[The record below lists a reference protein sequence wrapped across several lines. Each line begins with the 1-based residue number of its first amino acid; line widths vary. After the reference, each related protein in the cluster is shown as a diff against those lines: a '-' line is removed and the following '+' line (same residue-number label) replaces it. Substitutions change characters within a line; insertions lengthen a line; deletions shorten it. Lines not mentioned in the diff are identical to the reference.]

1 VRAWVEREGR
11 RAAASAGGQRGA
23 LSLPNILVAQL
34 WHCAKISVKINRMSL
49 WKKLLWIGV
58 TILGLGAIGV
68 LALSRGEQ
76 ISALWIIVAGLCAT
90 AVSYR
95 FYSKWLAT
103 KVLVLND
110 ERATP
115 AVVRN
120 DGKDFVPTN
129 RWMVFG
135 HHFAAIA
142 GPGPLV
148 GPVLA
153 AQFGFLPGTLWILIG
168 ATLGG
173 AVHDMIILFASVRRG
188 GKTLGQMVKE
198 EIGPG
203 VGALALISVL
213 AIMTILLAVLA
224 LVVVQALAKS
234 PWGVFTIAMTIP
246 IALIM
251 GAGLRSGRVSV
262 TAVTIFGVI
271 GLGFAVWGGQ
281 FLAHFPA
288 LEIWFRHDEKW
299 IAWAI
304 MIYGLAASILP
315 VWMLLTPRDYLS
327 TFLKLGTVAALAIA
341 VVLIHPALQ
350 MPAITKF
357 IDGSGLVFAGPV
369 FPFVCITI
377 ACGAVSGF
385 HSLIASGTT
394 PKMLGRESRIR
405 DIGYGAM
412 VTEMM
417 VALMA
422 MIAACV
428 LQPGEYF
435 AINSKGAP
443 TEVVAKVSGAGFPV
457 TEQGMNTL
465 AHNLGEST
473 MFNRAGGAPTF
484 AVGMAH
490 MFAGISSSP
499 TALALWYHFAIMF
512 EALFILTTIDAGT
525 RVGRFLLQDL
535 LGNLWRPLGNTRS
548 WSANFFSSFLLV
560 AAWGWFLYQG
570 IIDPLGG
577 INTLWPLFG
586 LANQL
591 LSVIALCLATTIL
604 IKMQK
609 TKYLF
614 ITLVPLV
621 FMCIVTFS
629 AGYLK
634 IFSANPNLGLLSGA
648 QSFIEKAGSLET
660 GKAAELVRQA
670 AVWRFDA
677 VVAASFLVL
686 VLLIVL
692 GSANQ
697 WWQLIRGTKPVV
709 LRESEF
715 VSIDAATSGVG
726 SEAVA

>member
-1 VRAWVEREGR
+1 MT
-11 RAAASAGGQRGA
+11 
-23 LSLPNILVAQL
+23 L
-34 WHCAKISVKINRMSL
+34 
-49 WKKLLWIGV
+49 
-58 TILGLGAIGV
+58 LGLGSIAI
-68 LALSRGEQ
+68 LAMSRGEQ
-76 ISALWIIVAGLCAT
+76 INALWIVVAGLCAF
-90 AVSYR
+90 AISYR
-95 FYSKWLAT
+95 FYSKWLAS
-103 KVLVLND
+103 KVLLLND
-110 ERATP
+110 QRATP
-115 AVVRN
+115 ALVQN

-173 AVHDMIILFASVRRG
+173 GVHDMIVLFASVRRR

-213 AIMTILLAVLA
+213 AIMIILLAVLA

-246 IALIM
+246 VALLM
-251 GAGLRSGRVSV
+251 GAGLRSGLFNVSWI
-262 TAVTIFGVI
+262 TAFGIV
-271 GLGFAVWGGQ
+271 GLFFAVWGGQ
-281 FLAHFPA
+281 FLGNFPA
-288 LEIWFRHDEKW
+288 LEAWFRHGDRW
-299 IAWAI
+299 LAWAI
-304 MIYGLAASILP
+304 MAYGLAASILP

-327 TFLKLGTVAALAIA
+327 TFLKIGTVAALAVA
-341 VVLIHPALQ
+341 VLLIHPVLQ
-350 MPAITKF
+350 MPALTKF

-369 FPFVCITI
+369 FPFVFITI

-394 PKMLGRESRIR
+394 PKMLERESRIR

-412 VTEMM
+412 ITEMM

-428 LQPGEYF
+428 IQPGEYF
-435 AINSKGAP
+435 AINTKGTP
-443 TEVVAKVSGAGFPV
+443 TEVVAKVSAAGFPV
-457 TEQGMNTL
+457 TEPQMADL
-465 AHNLGEST
+465 ARNLGEQT

-490 MFAGISSSP
+490 MFARVSAGP

-548 WSANFFSSFLLV
+548 WVANSFASMLLV

-570 IIDPLGG
+570 VIDPLGG

-591 LSVIALCLATTIL
+591 LSVIALCLGTTLL
-604 IKMQK
+604 IKMGK
-609 TKYLF
+609 ARYLF
-614 ITLVPLV
+614 ITIVPLL
-621 FMCIVTFS
+621 FMAVVTFS
-629 AGYLK
+629 AGYMK
-634 IFSANPNLGLLSGA
+634 IFSPDPNLGLLASARLAIQKSAEAADAGA
-648 QSFIEKAGSLET
+648 
-660 GKAAELVRQA
+660 AAVLIRQA
-670 AVWRFDA
+670 TMYRIDVF
-677 VVAASFLVL
+677 VAASFLVL
-686 VLLIVL
+686 VLLIVI
-692 GSANQ
+692 GSAVE
-697 WWQLIRGTKPVV
+697 WYRLLVGHKRVQLH
-709 LRESEF
+709 ESEF
-715 VSIDAATSGVG
+715 VPLAEVATS
-726 SEAVA
+726 

>member
-1 VRAWVEREGR
+1 
-11 RAAASAGGQRGA
+11 
-23 LSLPNILVAQL
+23 
-34 WHCAKISVKINRMSL
+34 MSL
-49 WKKLLWIGV
+49 WKKLLWLAV
-58 TILGLGAIGV
+58 AALGTWAV
-68 LALSRGEQ
+68 AMLALSRGEH
-76 ISALWIIVAGLCAT
+76 ISALWIVAAGFCALSI
-90 AVSYR
+90 SYR

-103 KVLVLND
+103 KVLVLNE

-115 AVVRN
+115 AVLQN
-120 DGKDFVPTN
+120 DNKDYVPTN

-173 AVHDMIILFASVRRG
+173 GVHDMIVLFASIRRG
-188 GKTLGQMVKE
+188 GKTLGQMVRE
-198 EIGPG
+198 EIGRG
-203 VGALALISVL
+203 VGLLASVSVL
-213 AIMTILLAVLA
+213 AIMIILLAVLA
-224 LVVVQALAKS
+224 LVVVQALAES
-234 PWGVFTIAMTIP
+234 PWGVFTIAVTIP

-251 GAGLRSGRVSV
+251 GIGLRTGKVNV
-262 TAVTIFGVI
+262 TAITIFGLL
-271 GLGFAVWGGQ
+271 GLAFGVWGGQ

-288 LEIWFRHDEKW
+288 IESWFRHDQKW
-299 IAWAI
+299 LAWAI

-327 TFLKLGTVAALAIA
+327 TFLKLGTVAMLAAA
-341 VVLIHPALQ
+341 VVLINPTLQ

-394 PKMLGRESRIR
+394 PKMIRRESRIR
-405 DIGYGAM
+405 SIGYGAM

-435 AINSKGAP
+435 AINTKGAP
-443 TEVVAKVSGAGFPV
+443 TEVVAKVSAAGFPV
-457 TEQGMNTL
+457 TEAEMQKL
-465 AHNLGEST
+465 ATNLGEST

-490 MFAGISSSP
+490 MFARVSTKP

-525 RVGRFLLQDL
+525 RVGRFLLQDF

-548 WSANFFSSFLLV
+548 WSANFFSSVLLV
-560 AAWGWFLYQG
+560 AAWGWFLYEG
-570 IIDPLGG
+570 VIDPLGG
-577 INTLWPLFG
+577 INSLWPLFG

-591 LSVIALCLATTIL
+591 LSVVALCLGTTLL

-609 TKYLF
+609 SKYLF
-614 ITLVPLV
+614 VTLVPLC
-621 FMCIVTFS
+621 FMCAVTFS

-634 IFSANPNLGLLSGA
+634 VFSSDPRLGFLSGA
-648 QSFIEKAGSLET
+648 ESLLSQ
-660 GKAAELVRQA
+660 AATITDPLQAANLARQA
-670 AVWRFDA
+670 TIWRFDA
-677 VVAASFLVL
+677 FVAVFFLVL

-692 GSANQ
+692 GSAKQ
-697 WWQLIRGTKPVV
+697 WWQLLRGTKRVV
-709 LRESEF
+709 LHESEF
-715 VSIDAATSGVG
+715 VPLS
-726 SEAVA
+726 AVS

>member
-1 VRAWVEREGR
+1 
-11 RAAASAGGQRGA
+11 
-23 LSLPNILVAQL
+23 
-34 WHCAKISVKINRMSL
+34 MSW
-49 WKKLLWIGV
+49 WKKLLWVGISALGV
-58 TILGLGAIGV
+58 WAMAV

-76 ISALWIIVAGLCAT
+76 ISAFWIVLAGFCALSI
-90 AVSYR
+90 SYR
-95 FYSKWLAT
+95 FYSKWLAA
-103 KVLVLND
+103 KVLVLNE

-115 AVVRN
+115 AVLQN
-120 DGKDFVPTN
+120 DNKDYVPTN

-173 AVHDMIILFASVRRG
+173 GVHDMIVLFASIRRG

-198 EIGPG
+198 EIGRG
-203 VGALALISVL
+203 VGLLALISVL
-213 AIMTILLAVLA
+213 AIMIILLAVLA
-224 LVVVQALAKS
+224 LVVVQALAQS
-234 PWGVFTIAMTIP
+234 PWGVFTIAVTIP
-246 IALIM
+246 LALIM
-251 GAGLRSGRVSV
+251 GIALRTGKVSV
-262 TAVTIFGVI
+262 VAVTIFGLL
-271 GLGFAVWGGQ
+271 GLAFGVWGGQ

-288 LEIWFRHDEKW
+288 IEAWFRHDQKW
-299 IAWAI
+299 LAWAI
-304 MIYGLAASILP
+304 MLYGLAASVLP

-327 TFLKLGTVAALAIA
+327 TFLKLGTVAMLAAA
-341 VVLIHPALQ
+341 VVLINPTLQ

-357 IDGSGLVFAGPV
+357 IDGTGLVFAGPV

-394 PKMLGRESRIR
+394 PKMIRRESRIR
-405 DIGYGAM
+405 SIGYGAM
-412 VTEMM
+412 VTEML

-435 AINSKGAP
+435 AINTKGAP
-443 TEVVAKVSGAGFPV
+443 MEVVAKVSAAGFPV
-457 TEQGMNTL
+457 TEKEMQTL
-465 AHNLGEST
+465 ATNLGEST

-490 MFAGISSSP
+490 MFARVSAKP

-525 RVGRFLLQDL
+525 RVGRFLLQDF
-535 LGNLWRPLGNTRS
+535 LGNVWRPLGNTRS
-548 WSANFFSSFLLV
+548 WTANFFSSVLLV
-560 AAWGWFLYQG
+560 GAWGWFLYEG
-570 IIDPLGG
+570 VIDPLGG
-577 INTLWPLFG
+577 INSLWPLFG

-591 LSVIALCLATTIL
+591 LSVVALCLGTTLL
-604 IKMQK
+604 IKMHRS
-609 TKYLF
+609 KYLF
-614 ITLVPLV
+614 VTLVPLC
-621 FMCIVTFS
+621 FMCAVTFS

-634 IFSANPNLGLLSGA
+634 VFSPDPRLGFLSGA
-648 QSFIEKAGSLET
+648 RSLLGEAGGLADPT
-660 GKAAELVRQA
+660 KAAEFARQA
-670 AVWRFDA
+670 NVWRFYALVA
-677 VVAASFLVL
+677 VFFLVL

-692 GSANQ
+692 SSARR
-697 WWQLIRGTKPVV
+697 WWQMLRGSKRVV
-709 LRESEF
+709 LHESEF
-715 VSIDAATSGVG
+715 VPITAAQLA
-726 SEAVA
+726 EF

>member
-1 VRAWVEREGR
+1 
-11 RAAASAGGQRGA
+11 
-23 LSLPNILVAQL
+23 
-34 WHCAKISVKINRMSL
+34 MSL
-49 WKKLLWIGV
+49 WKKLMWV
-58 TILGLGAIGV
+58 AVAALGTWAIAM

-76 ISALWIIVAGLCAT
+76 ISALWIVVAGFCALSI
-90 AVSYR
+90 SYR

-103 KVLVLND
+103 KVLVLN
-110 ERATP
+110 EQRATP
-115 AVVRN
+115 AILQN
-120 DGKDFVPTN
+120 DNKDYVPTN

-173 AVHDMIILFASVRRG
+173 GVHDMIVLFASVRRG
-188 GKTLGQMVKE
+188 GKTLGQMVRE
-198 EIGPG
+198 EIGHG
-203 VGALALISVL
+203 VGLVASVSVL
-213 AIMTILLAVLA
+213 AIMIILLAVLA
-224 LVVVQALAKS
+224 LVVVQALAES
-234 PWGVFTIAMTIP
+234 PWGVFTIATTIP

-251 GAGLRSGRVSV
+251 GIGLRTGKISV
-262 TAVTIFGVI
+262 AAGTIFGLL
-271 GLGFAVWGGQ
+271 GLAFGVWGGQ
-281 FLAHFPA
+281 FLVHFPCI
-288 LEIWFRHDEKW
+288 ESCFRHDQKW
-299 IAWAI
+299 LAWAI

-327 TFLKLGTVAALAIA
+327 TFLKLGTVAMLAAA
-341 VVLIHPALQ
+341 VVLINPRLQ

-357 IDGSGLVFAGPV
+357 VDGSGLVFAGPV
-369 FPFVCITI
+369 FPFVFITI

-394 PKMLGRESRIR
+394 PKMITRESRIR
-405 DIGYGAM
+405 SVGYGAM

-435 AINSKGAP
+435 AINTKGAP
-443 TEVVAKVSGAGFPV
+443 AEVVAKVSAAGFPV
-457 TEQGMNTL
+457 TETQMQKL
-465 AHNLGEST
+465 AANLGEST

-490 MFAGISSSP
+490 MFAQVSTRP

-512 EALFILTTIDAGT
+512 EALFIISTIDAGT
-525 RVGRFLLQDL
+525 RVGRFLLQDF

-548 WSANFFSSFLLV
+548 WSANFLSSVLLV

-570 IIDPLGG
+570 VIDPLGG
-577 INTLWPLFG
+577 INSLWPLFG

-591 LSVIALCLATTIL
+591 LSVVALCLGATLL
-604 IKMQK
+604 IKMHK
-609 TKYLF
+609 SRYLF
-614 ITLVPLV
+614 VTLVPRC
-621 FMCIVTFS
+621 FMCAVTFS

-634 IFSANPNLGLLSGA
+634 VFSPDPRLGFLSGA
-648 QSFIEKAGSLET
+648 QSLLSQAATIT
-660 GKAAELVRQA
+660 DPVKAANLARQA
-670 AVWRFDA
+670 AIWRFDA
-677 VVAASFLVL
+677 FVAVFFLVL
-686 VLLIVL
+686 VFLILL
-692 GSANQ
+692 GSARQ
-697 WWQLIRGTKPVV
+697 WWELFRGTRRVV
-709 LRESEF
+709 LHESEF
-715 VSIDAATSGVG
+715 VPLS
-726 SEAVA
+726 AVSWGMTKT

>member
-1 VRAWVEREGR
+1 
-11 RAAASAGGQRGA
+11 
-23 LSLPNILVAQL
+23 
-34 WHCAKISVKINRMSL
+34 MSL
-49 WKKLLWIGV
+49 WKKLLWIAV
-58 TILGLGAIGV
+58 TLLGFTSVAILAM
-68 LALSRGEQ
+68 SRGEQ
-76 ISALWIIVAGLCAT
+76 INALWIIIAGLCAF
-90 AVSYR
+90 AISYR

-115 AVVRN
+115 ALVQN
-120 DGKDFVPTN
+120 DGKDFVPTS

-173 AVHDMIILFASVRRG
+173 GVHDMIVLFASIRRG

-203 VGALALISVL
+203 VGLLALVSVL
-213 AIMTILLAVLA
+213 AIMIILLAVLA
-224 LVVVQALAKS
+224 LVVVQALAQS
-234 PWGVFTIAMTIP
+234 PWGIFTIAVTIP
-246 IALIM
+246 LALIM
-251 GAGLRSGRVSV
+251 GIALRTGKVSV
-262 TAVTIFGVI
+262 VAVTIFGLL
-271 GLGFAVWGGQ
+271 GLAFAVWGGQ

-288 LEIWFRHDEKW
+288 IEGWFRHDQKW
-299 IAWAI
+299 LAWAI
-304 MIYGLAASILP
+304 MLYGLAASILP

-327 TFLKLGTVAALAIA
+327 TFLKLGTVALLAAA
-341 VVLIHPALQ
+341 VVLINPTLQ
-350 MPAITKF
+350 MPAITNF
-357 IDGSGLVFAGPV
+357 IDGTGLVFAVPV

-394 PKMLGRESRIR
+394 PKMIRRESRIR
-405 DIGYGAM
+405 SIGYGAM

-435 AINSKGAP
+435 AINTKGAP
-443 TEVVAKVSGAGFPV
+443 TEVVAKVSSAGFPV
-457 TEQGMNTL
+457 TESEMQKL
-465 AHNLGEST
+465 ATNLGEST

-490 MFAGISSSP
+490 MFARISAKP

-525 RVGRFLLQDL
+525 RVGRFLLQDF
-535 LGNLWRPLGNTRS
+535 LGNVWRPLGNTRS
-548 WSANFFSSFLLV
+548 WVANSFASMLLV

-570 IIDPLGG
+570 VIDPLGG

-591 LSVIALCLATTIL
+591 LSVVALCLGTTLL
-604 IKMQK
+604 IKMRK
-609 TKYLF
+609 SKYLF
-614 ITLVPLV
+614 ITLVPLC
-621 FMCIVTFS
+621 FMCAVTFS

-634 IFSANPNLGLLSGA
+634 VFSPDPRLGFLSGA
-648 QSFIEKAGSLET
+648 RSLLSQAT
-660 GKAAELVRQA
+660 ALTDATKAADLTRQA
-670 AVWRFDA
+670 GIWRFDA
-677 VVAASFLVL
+677 FVAVFFLVL
-686 VLLIVL
+686 VFFIVL
-692 GSANQ
+692 GSAKQ
-697 WWQLIRGTKPVV
+697 WWQLLRGTKRVV
-709 LRESEF
+709 LHESEF
-715 VSIDAATSGVG
+715 VPLS
-726 SEAVA
+726 AV

>member
-1 VRAWVEREGR
+1 
-11 RAAASAGGQRGA
+11 
-23 LSLPNILVAQL
+23 
-34 WHCAKISVKINRMSL
+34 MSW
-49 WKKLLWIGV
+49 WKKLLWIAV
-58 TILGLGAIGV
+58 TLIGLGAVAV
-68 LALSRGEQ
+68 LALSQGEQ
-76 ISALWIIVAGLCAT
+76 INALWIIVAGLCAF
-90 AVSYR
+90 AISYR

-103 KVLVLND
+103 RVLLLND

-115 AVVRN
+115 ALVQN
-120 DGKDFVPTN
+120 DGKDFVPTS

-173 AVHDMIILFASVRRG
+173 GVHDMIVLFASVRRR

-213 AIMTILLAVLA
+213 AIMIILLAVLA

-251 GAGLRSGRVSV
+251 GAGLRTGRFSV
-262 TAVTIFGVI
+262 TWITAFGIV
-271 GLGFAVWGGQ
+271 GLFFAVWGGQ
-281 FLAHFPA
+281 FLGNYPE
-288 LEIWFRHDEKW
+288 LEAWFRHSDRW
-299 IAWAI
+299 LAWAI

-327 TFLKLGTVAALAIA
+327 TFMKIGTVAALAVA
-341 VVLIHPALQ
+341 VVLIHPVLQ
-350 MPAITKF
+350 MPALTKF
-357 IDGSGLVFAGPV
+357 IDGTGLVFAGPV

-394 PKMLGRESRIR
+394 PKMLERESRIR

-412 VTEMM
+412 ITEMM

-428 LQPGEYF
+428 IQPGEYF
-435 AINSKGAP
+435 AINTKGTP
-443 TEVVAKVSGAGFPV
+443 TEVVTKVSAAGFSV
-457 TEQGMNTL
+457 TEAEMAEL
-465 AHNLGEST
+465 AHNLGEQT

-490 MFAGISSSP
+490 MFARVSANP

-535 LGNLWRPLGNTRS
+535 LGNLWRPLANTRS
-548 WSANFFSSFLLV
+548 WIANAFASLLLV

-570 IIDPLGG
+570 VIDPLGG

-591 LSVIALCLATTIL
+591 LSVIALCLGTTLL
-604 IKMQK
+604 IKMGK
-609 TKYLF
+609 ARYIF
-614 ITLVPLV
+614 VTLVPLL
-621 FMCIVTFS
+621 FMCVVTFS
-629 AGYLK
+629 AGYMK
-634 IFSANPNLGLLSGA
+634 IFSPDPNLGLLAGA
-648 QSFIEKAGSLET
+648 RVAIEKGAHT
-660 GKAAELVRQA
+660 ADAAAAAVLSRQA
-670 AVWRFDA
+670 TAYRIDNIIA
-677 VVAASFLVL
+677 GTFLLL
-686 VLLIVL
+686 VFLIVI
-692 GSANQ
+692 GSAIE
-697 WWQLIRGTKPVV
+697 WYRLLAGRKRVE
-709 LRESEF
+709 LHEAEF
-715 VSIDAATSGVG
+715 VPLAEV
-726 SEAVA
+726 AVS

>member
-1 VRAWVEREGR
+1 M
-11 RAAASAGGQRGA
+11 SACGGENEAPRY
-23 LSLPNILVAQL
+23 
-34 WHCAKISVKINRMSL
+34 INRTMSL
-49 WKKLLWIGV
+49 WKKLLWIAV
-58 TILGLGAIGV
+58 TLLGLGSIAI
-68 LALSRGEQ
+68 LAMSRGEQ
-76 ISALWIIVAGLCAT
+76 INALWIIVAGLCAF

-95 FYSKWLAT
+95 FYSKWLAS
-103 KVLVLND
+103 KVLLLND

-115 AVVRN
+115 ALVQN
-120 DGKDFVPTN
+120 DGKDFVPTS

-173 AVHDMIILFASVRRG
+173 GVHDMIVLFASVRRR

-198 EIGPG
+198 EIGRG

-213 AIMTILLAVLA
+213 AIMIILLAVLA

-246 IALIM
+246 IALLM
-251 GAGLRSGRVSV
+251 GAGLRSGLFNVGWI
-262 TAVTIFGVI
+262 TAFGIV
-271 GLGFAVWGGQ
+271 GLFFAVWGGQ
-281 FLAHFPA
+281 FLGNFPA
-288 LEIWFRHDEKW
+288 LEAWFRHSDRW
-299 IAWAI
+299 LAWAI
-304 MIYGLAASILP
+304 MGYGLAASILP

-327 TFLKLGTVAALAIA
+327 TFMKIGTVAALAVA

-350 MPAITKF
+350 MPALTKF
-357 IDGSGLVFAGPV
+357 IDGTGLVFAGPV

-394 PKMLGRESRIR
+394 PKMLERESRIR

-412 VTEMM
+412 ITEMM

-428 LQPGEYF
+428 IQPGEYF
-435 AINSKGAP
+435 AINTKGTP
-443 TEVVAKVSGAGFPV
+443 VEVVAKVSAAGFPV
-457 TEQGMNTL
+457 SESQMADL
-465 AHNLGEST
+465 AHNLGEQT

-490 MFAGISSSP
+490 MFARVSASP

-548 WSANFFSSFLLV
+548 WVANSFASMLLV

-570 IIDPLGG
+570 VIDPLGG

-591 LSVIALCLATTIL
+591 LSVIALCLGTTLL
-604 IKMQK
+604 IKMGK
-609 TKYLF
+609 ARYLF
-614 ITLVPLV
+614 VTIVPLL
-621 FMCIVTFS
+621 FMCVVTFS
-629 AGYLK
+629 AGYMK
-634 IFSANPNLGLLSGA
+634 IFSPDPNLGLLASA
-648 QSFIEKAGSLET
+648 RSAIAKSVQVADAN
-660 GKAAELVRQA
+660 AAAVLVRQA
-670 AVWRFDA
+670 TMYRVDVF
-677 VVAASFLVL
+677 VAATFLVL
-686 VLLIVL
+686 VLLIVI
-692 GSANQ
+692 GSALE
-697 WWQLIRGTKPVV
+697 WYRLLVGHKRVE
-709 LRESEF
+709 LHESEF
-715 VSIDAATSGVG
+715 IPLAEVAAS
-726 SEAVA
+726 

>member
-1 VRAWVEREGR
+1 
-11 RAAASAGGQRGA
+11 
-23 LSLPNILVAQL
+23 
-34 WHCAKISVKINRMSL
+34 MSL
-49 WKKLLWIGV
+49 WKKLLWLVVSALGV
-58 TILGLGAIGV
+58 VAIAI

-76 ISALWIIVAGLCAT
+76 ISALWIIVAGLCALSI
-90 AVSYR
+90 SYR
-95 FYSKWLAT
+95 FYSKWLAAR
-103 KVLVLND
+103 VLVLNE

-115 AVVRN
+115 AVLQN
-120 DGKDFVPTN
+120 DGKDYVPTN

-173 AVHDMIILFASVRRG
+173 GVHDMIMLFASIRRG

-198 EIGPG
+198 EIGRG

-213 AIMTILLAVLA
+213 AIMIILLAVLA
-224 LVVVQALAKS
+224 LVVVQALAES

-246 IALIM
+246 VALIM
-251 GAGLRSGRVSV
+251 GIGLRTGKVNV
-262 TAVTIFGVI
+262 LAVTIFGLI
-271 GLGFAVWGGQ
+271 GLAFGVWGGQ
-281 FLAHFPA
+281 FLADFPA
-288 LEIWFRHDEKW
+288 IEAWFRHDQKW
-299 IAWAI
+299 LAWAI

-327 TFLKLGTVAALAIA
+327 TFLKLGTVVMLAAA
-341 VVLIHPALQ
+341 VVLINPTLQ
-350 MPAITKF
+350 MSAITKF
-357 IDGSGLVFAGPV
+357 IDGTGLVFAGPV

-394 PKMLGRESRIR
+394 PKMVRRESRIR
-405 DIGYGAM
+405 TIGYGAM

-435 AINSKGAP
+435 AINTKGAP
-443 TEVVAKVSGAGFPV
+443 AEVVAKVSAAGFPV
-457 TEQGMNTL
+457 TETEMHTL
-465 AHNLGEST
+465 ATNLGEST

-490 MFAGISSSP
+490 MFARVSASP
-499 TALALWYHFAIMF
+499 TALGLWYHFAIMF

-525 RVGRFLLQDL
+525 RVGRFLLQDF

-548 WSANFFSSFLLV
+548 WSANVFASVLLV
-560 AAWGWFLYQG
+560 AAWGWFLYEG
-570 IIDPLGG
+570 VVDPLGG
-577 INTLWPLFG
+577 INSLWPLFG

-591 LSVIALCLATTIL
+591 LSVVALCLATTIL
-604 IKMQK
+604 IKMHK
-609 TKYLF
+609 AKYLF
-614 ITLVPLV
+614 VTVLPLV
-621 FMCIVTFS
+621 FMCVVTFS

-634 IFSANPNLGLLSGA
+634 VFSSDPRLGFLSGA
-648 QSFIEKAGSLET
+648 RSLLHEAT
-660 GKAAELVRQA
+660 GITDPARAADLVRQA
-670 AVWRFDA
+670 GVWRFDA
-677 VVAASFLVL
+677 LVAIFFLAL
-686 VLLIVL
+686 VLLIVI
-692 GSANQ
+692 GSAKQ
-697 WWQLIRGTKPVV
+697 WWQLLRGTKRVV
-709 LRESEF
+709 LHESEF
-715 VSIDAATSGVG
+715 VPISAAQLA
-726 SEAVA
+726 EF

>member
-1 VRAWVEREGR
+1 
-11 RAAASAGGQRGA
+11 
-23 LSLPNILVAQL
+23 
-34 WHCAKISVKINRMSL
+34 MSI
-49 WKKLLWIGV
+49 WKKLLWFAV
-58 TILGLGAIGV
+58 AALGTWAVAV

-76 ISALWIIVAGLCAT
+76 ISALWIVIAGFCALSI
-90 AVSYR
+90 SYR

-103 KVLVLND
+103 KVLVLNE

-115 AVVRN
+115 AVLKN
-120 DGKDFVPTN
+120 DNKDYVPTN

-173 AVHDMIILFASVRRG
+173 GVHDMIVLFASIRRG

-198 EIGPG
+198 EIGSG
-203 VGALALISVL
+203 VGLLALVSVL
-213 AIMTILLAVLA
+213 AIMIILLAVLA
-224 LVVVQALAKS
+224 LVVVQALAQS
-234 PWGVFTIAMTIP
+234 PWGVFTIAVTIP
-246 IALIM
+246 LALIM
-251 GAGLRSGRVSV
+251 GIALRTGKVSV
-262 TAVTIFGVI
+262 IAVTVFGLI
-271 GLGFAVWGGQ
+271 GLAFGVWGGQ
-281 FLAHFPA
+281 FLGHFPGIEA
-288 LEIWFRHDEKW
+288 WFRHDQKW
-299 IAWAI
+299 LAWAI
-304 MIYGLAASILP
+304 MIYGLAASVLP

-327 TFLKLGTVAALAIA
+327 TFLKLGTVGMLAAA
-341 VVLIHPALQ
+341 VVLIIPTLQ

-394 PKMLGRESRIR
+394 PKMIRRESRIR
-405 DIGYGAM
+405 SIGYGAM

-435 AINSKGAP
+435 AINMKGAP
-443 TEVVAKVSGAGFPV
+443 AEVVAKVAAVGFPV
-457 TEQGMNTL
+457 TEPEMQKL
-465 AHNLGEST
+465 ATNLGEST

-490 MFAGISSSP
+490 MFARVSAKP

-525 RVGRFLLQDL
+525 RVGRFLLQDF
-535 LGNLWRPLGNTRS
+535 LGNVWRPLGNTRS
-548 WSANFFSSFLLV
+548 WSANFFSSVLLV
-560 AAWGWFLYQG
+560 AAWGWFLYAG
-570 IIDPLGG
+570 VIDPLGG
-577 INTLWPLFG
+577 INSLWPLFG

-591 LSVIALCLATTIL
+591 LSVIALCLGTTLL
-604 IKMQK
+604 IKMHK
-609 TKYLF
+609 AKYLF
-614 ITLVPLV
+614 VTLVPLC
-621 FMCIVTFS
+621 FMCAVTFS

-634 IFSANPNLGLLSGA
+634 VFSADPRLGFLSGA
-648 QSFIEKAGSLET
+648 RSLLQQAST
-660 GKAAELVRQA
+660 TVDSTKAAELIRQA
-670 AVWRFDA
+670 GLWRFDA
-677 VVAASFLVL
+677 FVAIFFLLLVL
-686 VLLIVL
+686 GIVL
-692 GSANQ
+692 GSARQ
-697 WWQLIRGTKPVV
+697 WWQLIRGTKRVV
-709 LRESEF
+709 LHENKF
-715 VSIDAATSGVG
+715 VPITATQL
-726 SEAVA
+726 AQF

>member
-1 VRAWVEREGR
+1 MR
-11 RAAASAGGQRGA
+11 RRGYI
-23 LSLPNILVAQL
+23 P
-34 WHCAKISVKINRMSL
+34 KTMSL
-49 WKKLLWIGV
+49 WKKLLWIAV
-58 TILGLGAIGV
+58 TLLGLGSIAI
-68 LALSRGEQ
+68 LAMSRGEQ
-76 ISALWIIVAGLCAT
+76 INALWIIVAGLCAF

-95 FYSKWLAT
+95 FYSKWLAS
-103 KVLVLND
+103 KVLLLND
-110 ERATP
+110 QRATP
-115 AVVRN
+115 ALVQN
-120 DGKDFVPTN
+120 DGRDFVPTN

-173 AVHDMIILFASVRRG
+173 GVHDMIVLFASVRRR

-198 EIGPG
+198 EIGRG

-213 AIMTILLAVLA
+213 AIMILLLAVLA

-246 IALIM
+246 IALLM
-251 GAGLRSGRVSV
+251 GAGLRSGLFNVSWI
-262 TAVTIFGVI
+262 TAFGIV
-271 GLGFAVWGGQ
+271 GLFFAVWGGQ
-281 FLAHFPA
+281 FLGNFPA
-288 LEIWFRHDEKW
+288 LEAWFRHSDRW
-299 IAWAI
+299 LAWAI
-304 MIYGLAASILP
+304 MAYGLAASILP

-327 TFLKLGTVAALAIA
+327 TFLKIGTVAALAVA
-341 VVLIHPALQ
+341 VLLIHPVLQ
-350 MPAITKF
+350 MPALTKF

-394 PKMLGRESRIR
+394 PKMLERESRIR

-412 VTEMM
+412 ITEMM

-428 LQPGEYF
+428 IQPGEYF
-435 AINSKGAP
+435 AINTKGTP
-443 TEVVAKVSGAGFPV
+443 TEVVARVSAAGFPV
-457 TEQGMNTL
+457 TETQMADL
-465 AHNLGEST
+465 ARNLGEQT

-490 MFAGISSSP
+490 MFARVSAGP

-548 WSANFFSSFLLV
+548 WMANSFASMLLV

-570 IIDPLGG
+570 VIDPLGG

-591 LSVIALCLATTIL
+591 LSVIALCLGTTLL
-604 IKMQK
+604 IKMGK
-609 TKYLF
+609 ASYLF
-614 ITLVPLV
+614 ITIVPLL
-621 FMCIVTFS
+621 FMAVVTFS
-629 AGYLK
+629 AGYMK
-634 IFSANPNLGLLSGA
+634 IFSPDPNLGLLAGA
-648 QSFIEKAGSLET
+648 RLAIQKSAQ
-660 GKAAELVRQA
+660 AADVSAAAVLIRQA
-670 AVWRFDA
+670 TMYRIDVF
-677 VVAASFLVL
+677 VAASFLVL
-686 VLLIVL
+686 VLLIL
-692 GSANQ
+692 IGSAVE
-697 WWQLIRGTKPVV
+697 WYRLLVGHKRVE
-709 LRESEF
+709 LHESEF
-715 VSIDAATSGVG
+715 VPLAEVATS
-726 SEAVA
+726 

>member
-1 VRAWVEREGR
+1 
-11 RAAASAGGQRGA
+11 
-23 LSLPNILVAQL
+23 
-34 WHCAKISVKINRMSL
+34 M
-49 WKKLLWIGV
+49 
-58 TILGLGAIGV
+58 
-68 LALSRGEQ
+68 SRGEQ
-76 ISALWIIVAGLCAT
+76 INALWIIVAGVCAF
-90 AVSYR
+90 AISYR
-95 FYSKWLAT
+95 FYSKWLAS
-103 KVLVLND
+103 KVLLLND
-110 ERATP
+110 QRATP
-115 AVVRN
+115 ALVQN

-173 AVHDMIILFASVRRG
+173 GVHDMIVLFASVRRR

-198 EIGPG
+198 EIGRG

-213 AIMTILLAVLA
+213 AIMIILLAVLA

-246 IALIM
+246 IALLM
-251 GAGLRSGRVSV
+251 GAGLRSGLFNVSWI
-262 TAVTIFGVI
+262 TAFGIV
-271 GLGFAVWGGQ
+271 GLFFAVWGGQ
-281 FLAHFPA
+281 FLGNFPA
-288 LEIWFRHDEKW
+288 LEAWFRHGDRW
-299 IAWAI
+299 LAWAI
-304 MIYGLAASILP
+304 MAYGLAASILP

-327 TFLKLGTVAALAIA
+327 TFLKIGTVAALAVA
-341 VVLIHPALQ
+341 VLLIHPGLQ
-350 MPAITKF
+350 MPALTKF

-394 PKMLGRESRIR
+394 PKMLERESRIR

-412 VTEMM
+412 ITEMM

-428 LQPGEYF
+428 IQPGEYF
-435 AINSKGAP
+435 AINTKGTP
-443 TEVVAKVSGAGFPV
+443 TEVVAKVSAAGFPV
-457 TEQGMNTL
+457 TEPQMADL
-465 AHNLGEST
+465 ARNLGEQT

-490 MFAGISSSP
+490 MFARVSAGP

-548 WSANFFSSFLLV
+548 WVANSFASMLLV

-570 IIDPLGG
+570 VIDPLGG

-591 LSVIALCLATTIL
+591 LSVIALCLGTTLL
-604 IKMQK
+604 IKMGK
-609 TKYLF
+609 ARYLF
-614 ITLVPLV
+614 ITIVPLL
-621 FMCIVTFS
+621 FMAVVTFS
-629 AGYLK
+629 AGYMK
-634 IFSANPNLGLLSGA
+634 IFSPDPNLGLLASARLAIQKSAEAADAGA
-648 QSFIEKAGSLET
+648 
-660 GKAAELVRQA
+660 AAVLIRQA
-670 AVWRFDA
+670 TMYRIDVF
-677 VVAASFLVL
+677 VAASFLVL
-686 VLLIVL
+686 VLLIVI
-692 GSANQ
+692 GSAVE
-697 WWQLIRGTKPVV
+697 WYRLLVGHKRVQLH
-709 LRESEF
+709 ESEF
-715 VSIDAATSGVG
+715 VPLAEVATS
-726 SEAVA
+726 

>member
-1 VRAWVEREGR
+1 
-11 RAAASAGGQRGA
+11 
-23 LSLPNILVAQL
+23 
-34 WHCAKISVKINRMSL
+34 MSF
-49 WKKLLWIGV
+49 WKKLLWV
-58 TILGLGAIGV
+58 AVSLLGLAALAV

-76 ISALWIIVAGLCAT
+76 VSALWIIVAGFCA
-90 AVSYR
+90 AAISYR
-95 FYSKWLAT
+95 FYSKWLAA
-103 KVLVLND
+103 KVLALND

-115 AVVRN
+115 AVVKN

-129 RWMVFG
+129 RWIVFG

-173 AVHDMIILFASVRRG
+173 AVHDMIVLFASVRRG

-198 EIGPG
+198 EIGRG
-203 VGALALISVL
+203 VGVLALISVL
-213 AIMTILLAVLA
+213 AIMIILLAVLA

-234 PWGVFTIAMTIP
+234 PWGVFTIAVTIP
-246 IALIM
+246 VALIM
-251 GAGLRSGRVSV
+251 GFGLRTGKASV
-262 TAVTIFGVI
+262 TAVTIFGLF
-271 GLGFAVWGGQ
+271 GLAFGVWGGQ
-281 FLAHFPA
+281 FLSHFPA
-288 LEIWFRHDEKW
+288 IESWFRHDAIW
-299 IAWAI
+299 LAWAI

-315 VWMLLTPRDYLS
+315 VWMLLMPRDYLS
-327 TFLKLGTVAALAIA
+327 TFLKLGTVAALAVA
-341 VVLIHPALQ
+341 VILIHPTLQ
-350 MPAITKF
+350 MPALTRF

-394 PKMLGRESRIR
+394 PKMVERESRIR

-412 VTEMM
+412 ITEMM

-422 MIAACV
+422 LIAACV
-428 LQPGEYF
+428 LQPGEYL
-435 AINSKGAP
+435 AINSKGTPA
-443 TEVVAKVSGAGFPV
+443 EVVAKVSSAGFPV
-457 TEQGMNTL
+457 TENQMSIL
-465 AHNLGEST
+465 AHNLGETT

-490 MFAGISSSP
+490 MFARMSSSR
-499 TALALWYHFAIMF
+499 TAISLWYHFAIMF

-535 LGNLWRPLGNTRS
+535 LGNVWAPLGNTGG
-548 WSANFFSSFLLV
+548 WSSNFFASVLLV

-570 IIDPLGG
+570 VVDPLGG
-577 INTLWPLFG
+577 VNTLWPLFG

-591 LSVIALCLATTIL
+591 LSVIALCLCTTVL
-604 IKMQK
+604 IKMRK
-609 TKYLF
+609 TRYLF
-614 ITLVPLV
+614 ITLVPLA
-621 FMCIVTFS
+621 FMCAVTFS

-634 IFSANPNLGLLSGA
+634 IFSGDPRLGFLSGA
-648 QSFIEKAGSLET
+648 QSLVLQAEGIVDPT
-660 GKAAELVRQA
+660 KAAELIRQTN
-670 AVWRFDA
+670 VWRFDA
-677 VVAASFLVL
+677 VVAGLFLLL
-686 VLLIVL
+686 VFLIVL
-692 GSANQ
+692 GSAVQ
-697 WWQLIRGTKPVV
+697 WWQLVRGAKPVV

-715 VSIDAATSGVG
+715 VP
-726 SEAVA
+726 VAQLGTANF

>member
-1 VRAWVEREGR
+1 
-11 RAAASAGGQRGA
+11 
-23 LSLPNILVAQL
+23 
-34 WHCAKISVKINRMSL
+34 MSFG
-49 WKKLLWIGV
+49 KKLLWVAVTLVGIGA
-58 TILGLGAIGV
+58 LAM

-115 AVVRN
+115 ALVKN

-173 AVHDMIILFASVRRG
+173 AVHDMIVLFASVRRG

-203 VGALALISVL
+203 VGALALVSVL
-213 AIMTILLAVLA
+213 AIMIILLAVLA
-224 LVVVQALAKS
+224 LVVVQALAQS

-246 IALIM
+246 IALVM
-251 GAGLRSGRVSV
+251 GGALRSGKATV
-262 TAVTIFGVI
+262 TAVTIFGVV
-271 GLGFAVWGGQ
+271 GLLLAVWGGQ
-281 FLAHFPA
+281 FLTHFPA
-288 LEIWFRHDEKW
+288 LEAWFRHDAKW

-304 MIYGLAASILP
+304 MLYGLAASVLP

-327 TFLKLGTVAALAIA
+327 TFMKLGTVAALAAA
-341 VVLIHPALQ
+341 VILIHPTLQ
-350 MPAITKF
+350 MPALTRF

-422 MIAACV
+422 IIAASV
-428 LQPGEYF
+428 LNPGEYF
-435 AINSKGAP
+435 AINMKGTPAQ
-443 TEVVAKVSGAGFPV
+443 VVATVSAAGFPV
-457 TEQGMNTL
+457 TENEMSIL
-465 AHNLGEST
+465 AHNLGETT

-490 MFAGISSSP
+490 MFARVSASP
-499 TALALWYHFAIMF
+499 TAMALWYHFAIMF

-535 LGNLWRPLGNTRS
+535 LGNVWRPLANTRS
-548 WSANFFSSFLLV
+548 WTANFSASVLLV

-570 IIDPLGG
+570 VIDPLGG
-577 INTLWPLFG
+577 VNTLWPLFG

-591 LSVIALCLATTIL
+591 LSVIALCLGTTVL
-604 IKMQK
+604 IKMRK

-614 ITLVPLV
+614 VTLVPLC
-621 FMCIVTFS
+621 FMCAVTFS

-634 IFSANPNLGLLSGA
+634 ILSPDPKLGFLSGA
-648 QSFIEKAGSLET
+648 DSLVQQAPGLADPHKAS
-660 GKAAELVRQA
+660 ELIRQA
-670 AVWRFDA
+670 GVWRFDA
-677 VVAASFLVL
+677 LVAFGFLVL
-686 VLLIVL
+686 VFLIVL
-692 GSANQ
+692 GSAIH
-697 WWQLIRGTKPVV
+697 WWQLVRGTKPIK
-709 LRESEF
+709 LNEAEF
-715 VSIDAATSGVG
+715 VP
-726 SEAVA
+726 VANVQVVNV

>member
-1 VRAWVEREGR
+1 M
-11 RAAASAGGQRGA
+11 
-23 LSLPNILVAQL
+23 
-34 WHCAKISVKINRMSL
+34 SV
-49 WKKLLWIGV
+49 WKKLLWIAVTLVGV
-58 TILGLGAIGV
+58 VAMSV

-76 ISALWIIVAGLCAT
+76 VSALWIIVAGLCA
-90 AVSYR
+90 AAISYR

-115 AVVRN
+115 ALVQN

-173 AVHDMIILFASVRRG
+173 GVHDMIVLFARGRRR

-198 EIGPG
+198 EIGRG

-213 AIMTILLAVLA
+213 AIMIILLAVLS
-224 LVVVQALAKS
+224 LVVVHALAES
-234 PWGVFTIAMTIP
+234 PWGVFTMAMTIP
-246 IALIM
+246 VALIM
-251 GAGLRSGRVSV
+251 GFGLRTGKISVAWV
-262 TAVTIFGVI
+262 TAFGVL

-281 FLAHFPA
+281 FLHNYPNI
-288 LEIWFRHDEKW
+288 ENWFRQDQRW
-299 IAWAI
+299 LAWAI
-304 MIYGLAASILP
+304 MVYGLAASILP

-327 TFLKLGTVAALAIA
+327 TFLKLGTVAALAVA
-341 VVLIHPALQ
+341 VIVIHPTLQ
-350 MPAITKF
+350 MPSLTKF
-357 IDGSGLVFAGPV
+357 IDGSGVVFAVPV

-394 PKMLGRESRIR
+394 PKMVGRESRIR

-435 AINSKGAP
+435 AINMKGAP
-443 TEVVAKVSGAGFPV
+443 TEVVERVSASGFPV
-457 TEQGMNTL
+457 TESDMSIL
-465 AHNLGEST
+465 AQNLGEKT

-490 MFAGISSSP
+490 MFARVSAGP
-499 TALALWYHFAIMF
+499 KALALWYHFAIMF

-535 LGNLWRPLGNTRS
+535 LGNVWRPLGNTRS
-548 WSANFFSSFLLV
+548 WSANFLASVLLV

-570 IIDPLGG
+570 VVDPLGG
-577 INTLWPLFG
+577 INSLWPLFG

-591 LSVIALCLATTIL
+591 LSVVALCLGTTIL
-604 IKMQK
+604 IKMEK
-609 TKYLF
+609 AKYLF
-614 ITLVPLV
+614 VTLVPLC
-621 FMCIVTFS
+621 FMCAVTFS
-629 AGYLK
+629 AGYLT
-634 IFSANPNLGLLSGA
+634 IFSTDPRDR
-648 QSFIEKAGSLET
+648 K
-660 GKAAELVRQA
+660 
-670 AVWRFDA
+670 
-677 VVAASFLVL
+677 
-686 VLLIVL
+686 
-692 GSANQ
+692 
-697 WWQLIRGTKPVV
+697 
-709 LRESEF
+709 
-715 VSIDAATSGVG
+715 
-726 SEAVA
+726 

>member
-1 VRAWVEREGR
+1 M
-11 RAAASAGGQRGA
+11 SACGGENETPRYTTR
-23 LSLPNILVAQL
+23 
-34 WHCAKISVKINRMSL
+34 RMSL
-49 WKKLLWIGV
+49 WKKLLWIAV
-58 TILGLGAIGV
+58 TLLGLGSIAI
-68 LALSRGEQ
+68 LAMTRGEQ
-76 ISALWIIVAGLCAT
+76 INALWIIVAGGCAF
-90 AVSYR
+90 AISYR
-95 FYSKWLAT
+95 FYSKWLAS
-103 KVLVLND
+103 KVLLLND
-110 ERATP
+110 QRATP
-115 AVVRN
+115 ALVQN

-188 GKTLGQMVKE
+188 GKTLGQIVKD
-198 EIGPG
+198 EIGRG
-203 VGALALISVL
+203 VGVLALISVL
-213 AIMTILLAVLA
+213 AIMIILLAVLA
-224 LVVVQALAKS
+224 LVVVQALAES
-234 PWGVFTIAMTIP
+234 PWGVFTIAVTIP
-246 IALIM
+246 LALIM
-251 GAGLRSGRVSV
+251 GIALRTGKVSV
-262 TAVTIFGVI
+262 LAVTIFGLL
-271 GLGFAVWGGQ
+271 GLAFGVWGGQ
-281 FLAHFPA
+281 FLGQFPVIEA
-288 LEIWFRHDEKW
+288 WFRQDQKW
-299 IAWAI
+299 LAWAI

-327 TFLKLGTVAALAIA
+327 TFLKLGTVALLAVA
-341 VVLIHPALQ
+341 VVLINPTLQ

-394 PKMLGRESRIR
+394 PKMITRESRIR
-405 DIGYGAM
+405 SIGYGAM

-435 AINSKGAP
+435 AINTKGAP
-443 TEVVAKVSGAGFPV
+443 TEVVAKVSTAGFPV
-457 TEQGMNTL
+457 TEAQMQKL
-465 AHNLGEST
+465 ATSLGEST

-490 MFAGISSSP
+490 MFSRVSTKP

-525 RVGRFLLQDL
+525 RVGRFLLQDF

-548 WSANFFSSFLLV
+548 WTANFFSSVLLV

-570 IIDPLGG
+570 VIDPLGG

-591 LSVIALCLATTIL
+591 LSVVALCLCTTIL

-609 TKYLF
+609 TRYLF
-614 ITLVPLV
+614 ITLVPLC
-621 FMCIVTFS
+621 FMCAVTFS
-629 AGYLK
+629 AGYMK
-634 IFSANPNLGLLSGA
+634 IFSSDPRLGFLSGA
-648 QSFIEKAGSLET
+648 QSLAREAAGIVDPT
-660 GKAAELVRQA
+660 KAAELLRQA
-670 AVWRFDA
+670 RVWQFDA
-677 VVAASFLVL
+677 IVAVFFLVL
-686 VLLIVL
+686 VAAIVL
-692 GSANQ
+692 GSARQ
-697 WWQLIRGTKPVV
+697 WWQLIRGRQHVV
-709 LRESEF
+709 LHESEF
-715 VSIDAATSGVG
+715 VPISPAQLAQF
-726 SEAVA
+726 

>member
-1 VRAWVEREGR
+1 MT
-11 RAAASAGGQRGA
+11 
-23 LSLPNILVAQL
+23 I
-34 WHCAKISVKINRMSL
+34 
-49 WKKLLWIGV
+49 WKKLTWFAV
-58 TILGLGAIGV
+58 AALGAGAMAV
-68 LALSRGEQ
+68 LALSRGER
-76 ISALWIIVAGLCAT
+76 ISALWIIVAGLCALSI
-90 AVSYR
+90 SYR

-115 AVVRN
+115 AILQN
-120 DGKDFVPTN
+120 DSKDYVPTN

-173 AVHDMIILFASVRRG
+173 GVHDMIVLFASIRRG
-188 GKTLGQMVKE
+188 GRTLGQMVKD

-203 VGALALISVL
+203 VGLLALVSVL
-213 AIMTILLAVLA
+213 AIMIILLAVLA
-224 LVVVQALAKS
+224 LVVVQALAQS

-246 IALIM
+246 VALIM
-251 GAGLRSGRVSV
+251 GIALRTGKVGV
-262 TAVTIFGVI
+262 LAVTIFGLL
-271 GLGFAVWGGQ
+271 GLAFGVWGGQ

-288 LEIWFRHDEKW
+288 IEGWFRHDQRW
-299 IAWAI
+299 LAWAI
-304 MIYGLAASILP
+304 MIYGLSASILP

-327 TFLKLGTVAALAIA
+327 TFLKLGTVAMLATA
-341 VVLIHPALQ
+341 VLLINPTLQ

-394 PKMLGRESRIR
+394 PKMVRRESRIR
-405 DIGYGAM
+405 TIGYGAM

-435 AINSKGAP
+435 AINTKGAP
-443 TEVVAKVSGAGFPV
+443 AEVVAKVSAVGFPV
-457 TEQGMNTL
+457 TEPEMQKL
-465 AHNLGEST
+465 ATNLGETT

-490 MFAGISSSP
+490 MFSRVSAKPS
-499 TALALWYHFAIMF
+499 ALALWYHFAIMF

-525 RVGRFLLQDL
+525 RVGRFLLQDF

-548 WSANFFSSFLLV
+548 WSANFFASVLLV
-560 AAWGWFLYQG
+560 AAWGWFLYEG
-570 IIDPLGG
+570 VIDPLGG
-577 INTLWPLFG
+577 INSLWPLFG

-591 LSVIALCLATTIL
+591 LSVVALCLGTTLL
-604 IKMQK
+604 IKMHK
-609 TKYLF
+609 AKYIF
-614 ITLVPLV
+614 VTLVPLG
-621 FMCIVTFS
+621 FMCAVTFS

-634 IFSANPNLGLLSGA
+634 VFSSDPRLGFVSGA
-648 QSFIEKAGSLET
+648 QSLLDQASIVTDAVKV
-660 GKAAELVRQA
+660 AELTRQA
-670 AVWRFDA
+670 GVWQFVA
-677 VVAASFLVL
+677 VVAVFFLVL
-686 VLLIVL
+686 VLAIVV
-692 GSANQ
+692 GSARQ
-697 WWQLIRGTKPVV
+697 WWQLIRGTKRVV
-709 LRESEF
+709 LHESEF
-715 VSIDAATSGVG
+715 VPISAAQLA
-726 SEAVA
+726 EF

>member
-1 VRAWVEREGR
+1 
-11 RAAASAGGQRGA
+11 
-23 LSLPNILVAQL
+23 
-34 WHCAKISVKINRMSL
+34 MSL
-49 WKKLLWIGV
+49 WKKLLWFAV
-58 TILGLGAIGV
+58 AALGTWAIAM
-68 LALSRGEQ
+68 LALSRGEH
-76 ISALWIIVAGLCAT
+76 ISALWIVAAGFCALSI
-90 AVSYR
+90 SYR

-103 KVLVLND
+103 KVLVLNE

-115 AVVRN
+115 AVLQN
-120 DGKDFVPTN
+120 DNKDYVPTN

-173 AVHDMIILFASVRRG
+173 GVHDMIVLFASIRRG
-188 GKTLGQMVKE
+188 GKTLGQMVRE
-198 EIGPG
+198 EIGHG
-203 VGALALISVL
+203 VGLLALVSVL
-213 AIMTILLAVLA
+213 AIMIILLAVLA
-224 LVVVQALAKS
+224 LVVVQALAES
-234 PWGVFTIAMTIP
+234 PWGVFTIAVTIP

-251 GAGLRSGRVSV
+251 GIGLRTGKVSV
-262 TAVTIFGVI
+262 MAITIFGLL
-271 GLGFAVWGGQ
+271 GLAFGVWGGQ

-288 LEIWFRHDEKW
+288 IESWFRHDQKW
-299 IAWAI
+299 LAWAV

-327 TFLKLGTVAALAIA
+327 TFLKLGTVAMLAAA
-341 VVLIHPALQ
+341 VVLINPTLQ

-394 PKMLGRESRIR
+394 PKMIRRESRIR
-405 DIGYGAM
+405 SIGYGAM
-412 VTEMM
+412 VTEMI

-435 AINSKGAP
+435 AINTKGPP
-443 TEVVAKVSGAGFPV
+443 TEVVAKVSAAGFPV
-457 TEQGMNTL
+457 TEAEMQKL
-465 AHNLGEST
+465 ATNLGEST

-490 MFAGISSSP
+490 MFARVSTKP

-525 RVGRFLLQDL
+525 RVGRFLLQDF

-548 WSANFFSSFLLV
+548 WTANFFSSILLV
-560 AAWGWFLYQG
+560 AAWGWFLYEG
-570 IIDPLGG
+570 VIDPLGG
-577 INTLWPLFG
+577 INSLWPLFG

-591 LSVIALCLATTIL
+591 LSVVALCLGTTLL
-604 IKMQK
+604 IKMRK
-609 TKYLF
+609 SRYLF
-614 ITLVPLV
+614 VTLVPLC
-621 FMCIVTFS
+621 FMCAVTFS

-634 IFSANPNLGLLSGA
+634 VFSPDPRLGFLSGA
-648 QSFIEKAGSLET
+648 QSLLSQAVLIT
-660 GKAAELVRQA
+660 DPIKAANLARQA
-670 AVWRFDA
+670 TIWRFDA
-677 VVAASFLVL
+677 FVAIFFLVL

-692 GSANQ
+692 GSARQ
-697 WWQLIRGTKPVV
+697 WWQLLRGTKRVV
-709 LRESEF
+709 LHESEF
-715 VSIDAATSGVG
+715 VPLS
-726 SEAVA
+726 AVS

>member
-1 VRAWVEREGR
+1 MR
-11 RAAASAGGQRGA
+11 
-23 LSLPNILVAQL
+23 
-34 WHCAKISVKINRMSL
+34 L
-49 WKKLLWIGV
+49 WKKLLWIAV
-58 TILGLGAIGV
+58 TLLGLGSIAI
-68 LALSRGEQ
+68 LAMSGGEQ
-76 ISALWIIVAGLCAT
+76 INALWIIVAGLCAF
-90 AVSYR
+90 AISYR
-95 FYSKWLAT
+95 FYSKWLAS
-103 KVLVLND
+103 KVLLLD
-110 ERATP
+110 DQRATP
-115 AVVRN
+115 ALVQN

-173 AVHDMIILFASVRRG
+173 GVHDMIVLFASVRRR

-198 EIGPG
+198 EIGRG

-213 AIMTILLAVLA
+213 AIMIILLAVLA

-246 IALIM
+246 IALLM
-251 GAGLRSGRVSV
+251 GAGLRSGLFNVSWI
-262 TAVTIFGVI
+262 TAFGIV
-271 GLGFAVWGGQ
+271 GLFFAVWGGQ
-281 FLAHFPA
+281 FLGNFPA
-288 LEIWFRHDEKW
+288 LEAWFRHSDRW
-299 IAWAI
+299 LAWAI
-304 MIYGLAASILP
+304 MAYGLAASILP

-327 TFLKLGTVAALAIA
+327 TFLKIGTVAALALA
-341 VVLIHPALQ
+341 VLLIHPVLQ
-350 MPAITKF
+350 MPALTKF

-394 PKMLGRESRIR
+394 PKMLERESRIR

-412 VTEMM
+412 ITEMM

-428 LQPGEYF
+428 ILPGEYF
-435 AINSKGAP
+435 AINTKGTP
-443 TEVVAKVSGAGFPV
+443 TEVVAKVSAAGFPV
-457 TEQGMNTL
+457 TEPQMADL
-465 AHNLGEST
+465 ARNLGEQT

-490 MFAGISSSP
+490 MFARVSAGP

-548 WSANFFSSFLLV
+548 WIANSFASMLLV

-570 IIDPLGG
+570 VIDPLGG

-591 LSVIALCLATTIL
+591 LSVIALCLGTTLL
-604 IKMQK
+604 IKMRK
-609 TKYLF
+609 VRYLF
-614 ITLVPLV
+614 ITIVPLL
-621 FMCIVTFS
+621 FMAVVTFS
-629 AGYLK
+629 AGYMK
-634 IFSANPNLGLLSGA
+634 IFSPDPNLGLLASARLAIQKSA
-648 QSFIEKAGSLET
+648 QVADAE
-660 GKAAELVRQA
+660 AAAVLVRQA
-670 AVWRFDA
+670 TMYRMDVF
-677 VVAASFLVL
+677 VAASFLVL
-686 VLLIVL
+686 VLLIVI
-692 GSANQ
+692 GSAVE
-697 WWQLIRGTKPVV
+697 WYRLLVGRKRVE
-709 LRESEF
+709 LHESEF
-715 VSIDAATSGVG
+715 VPLAEVATELIKQPISRSLVQT
-726 SEAVA
+726 

>member
-1 VRAWVEREGR
+1 
-11 RAAASAGGQRGA
+11 
-23 LSLPNILVAQL
+23 
-34 WHCAKISVKINRMSL
+34 MSL
-49 WKKLLWIGV
+49 WKKLVWIGV
-58 TILGLGAIGV
+58 AALGAWAVAV
-68 LALSRGEQ
+68 LALSRGEH
-76 ISALWIIVAGLCAT
+76 ISALWIVIAGFCALSI
-90 AVSYR
+90 SYR

-103 KVLVLND
+103 KVLVLNE

-115 AVVRN
+115 AVLRN
-120 DGKDFVPTN
+120 DNKDYVPTN

-173 AVHDMIILFASVRRG
+173 GVHDMVVLFASIRRG

-198 EIGPG
+198 EIGRG
-203 VGALALISVL
+203 VGLLALVSVL
-213 AIMTILLAVLA
+213 AIMIILLAVLA
-224 LVVVQALAKS
+224 LVVVQALAQS
-234 PWGVFTIAMTIP
+234 PWGVFTIAVTIP

-251 GAGLRSGRVSV
+251 GIALRTGKVSV
-262 TAVTIFGVI
+262 LAVTIFGLL
-271 GLGFAVWGGQ
+271 GLAFGVWGGQ
-281 FLAHFPA
+281 FLGHFPMIEA
-288 LEIWFRHDEKW
+288 WCHQDQKW
-299 IAWAI
+299 LAWAL

-327 TFLKLGTVAALAIA
+327 TFLKLGTVALLAAA
-341 VVLIHPALQ
+341 VVLINPTLQ

-394 PKMLGRESRIR
+394 PKMIRRESRIR
-405 DIGYGAM
+405 SIGYGAM

-428 LQPGEYF
+428 LEPGQYF
-435 AINSKGAP
+435 AINTKGTP
-443 TEVVAKVSGAGFPV
+443 TEVVAKVSAAGFPV
-457 TEQGMNTL
+457 TEKEMQTL
-465 AHNLGEST
+465 ATNLGEST

-490 MFAGISSSP
+490 MFARVSAKP

-525 RVGRFLLQDL
+525 RVGRFLIQDV
-535 LGNLWRPLGNTRS
+535 LGQVWRPLGNTRS
-548 WSANFFSSFLLV
+548 WSANFLASFLLV

-570 IIDPLGG
+570 VIDPLGG
-577 INTLWPLFG
+577 INSLWPLFG

-591 LSVIALCLATTIL
+591 LSVIALCLGTTLL
-604 IKMQK
+604 IKMHK
-609 TKYLF
+609 AKYVF
-614 ITLVPLV
+614 VTLIPLG
-621 FMCIVTFS
+621 FMCVVTFS

-634 IFSANPNLGLLSGA
+634 VFSSDPRLGFLSGA
-648 QSFIEKAGSLET
+648 RSLLDQASRMTDADKAT
-660 GKAAELVRQA
+660 ELVRQA
-670 AVWRFDA
+670 GVWRFDA
-677 VVAASFLVL
+677 LVAVFFLVL
-686 VLLIVL
+686 VAGIVL
-692 GSANQ
+692 GSARQ
-697 WWQLIRGTKPVV
+697 WWQLIRGRKRIV
-709 LRESEF
+709 LHENEF
-715 VSIDAATSGVG
+715 VPITPAQLAQF
-726 SEAVA
+726 

>member
-1 VRAWVEREGR
+1 M
-11 RAAASAGGQRGA
+11 A
-23 LSLPNILVAQL
+23 LS
-34 WHCAKISVKINRMSL
+34 MSACGGENETPRYITRTMTF
-49 WKKLLWIGV
+49 WKKLLWIAV
-58 TILGLGAIGV
+58 TLLGLGSIAI
-68 LALSRGEQ
+68 LAMSRREQ
-76 ISALWIIVAGLCAT
+76 INALWIIIAGLCAF
-90 AVSYR
+90 AISYR
-95 FYSKWLAT
+95 FYSKWLAS
-103 KVLVLND
+103 KVLLLND

-115 AVVRN
+115 ALVQN

-153 AQFGFLPGTLWILIG
+153 AQFGFLPGTLWILVG

-173 AVHDMIILFASVRRG
+173 AVHDMIMLFASVRRG

-198 EIGPG
+198 EIAPG
-203 VGALALISVL
+203 VGVLALISVL
-213 AIMTILLAVLA
+213 AIMIILLAVLA

-246 IALIM
+246 TALIM
-251 GAGLRSGRVSV
+251 GFGLRTGKFNV
-262 TAVTIFGVI
+262 TVITIIGLI
-271 GLGFAVWGGQ
+271 GLGLGVWGGQ
-281 FLAHFPA
+281 FLGNFPA
-288 LEIWFRHDEKW
+288 IEAWFRHDATW

-327 TFLKLGTVAALAIA
+327 TFLKLGTVAALAVA
-341 VVLIHPALQ
+341 VILIHPTLQ
-350 MPAITKF
+350 MPSLTKF

-412 VTEMM
+412 ITEMM

-422 MIAACV
+422 LIAASV
-428 LQPGEYF
+428 LQPGQYF
-435 AINSKGAP
+435 AINMKGTP
-443 TEVVAKVSGAGFPV
+443 TEVVQKVSSAGFPV
-457 TEQGMNTL
+457 TEDEMSIL
-465 AHNLGEST
+465 AKDLGEQT

-490 MFAGISSSP
+490 MFARVTSSS
-499 TALALWYHFAIMF
+499 TTLALWYHFAIMF

-535 LGNLWRPLGNTRS
+535 LGNVWRPLGNTRS
-548 WSANFFSSFLLV
+548 WSANFFSSVLLV

-570 IIDPLGG
+570 VVDPLGG

-591 LSVIALCLATTIL
+591 LSVVALCLGTTLL
-604 IKMQK
+604 IKMHEA
-609 TKYLF
+609 KYLF
-614 ITLVPLV
+614 VTLVPLC
-621 FMCIVTFS
+621 FMCAVTFS
-629 AGYLK
+629 AGYMK
-634 IFSANPNLGLLSGA
+634 IFSADPRLGFLSGA
-648 QSFIEKAGSLET
+648 QSVAREAAGIVDPTKAS
-660 GKAAELVRQA
+660 ELLRQA
-670 AVWRFDA
+670 A
-677 VVAASFLVL
+677 
-686 VLLIVL
+686 
-692 GSANQ
+692 
-697 WWQLIRGTKPVV
+697 
-709 LRESEF
+709 
-715 VSIDAATSGVG
+715 
-726 SEAVA
+726 

>member
-1 VRAWVEREGR
+1 
-11 RAAASAGGQRGA
+11 
-23 LSLPNILVAQL
+23 
-34 WHCAKISVKINRMSL
+34 MST
-49 WKKLLWIGV
+49 WKKLLWISV
-58 TILGLGAIGV
+58 AALGTWAVAV

-76 ISALWIIVAGLCAT
+76 ISALWIVIAGFCALSI
-90 AVSYR
+90 SYR

-103 KVLVLND
+103 KVLVLNE

-115 AVVRN
+115 AVLRN
-120 DGKDFVPTN
+120 DNKDYVPTN

-173 AVHDMIILFASVRRG
+173 GVHDMIVLFASIRRG

-198 EIGPG
+198 EIGRG
-203 VGALALISVL
+203 VGLLALVSVL
-213 AIMTILLAVLA
+213 AIMIILLAVLA
-224 LVVVQALAKS
+224 LVVVQALAES
-234 PWGVFTIAMTIP
+234 PWGVFTIAVTIP
-246 IALIM
+246 LALIM
-251 GAGLRSGRVSV
+251 GIALRTGKVSV
-262 TAVTIFGVI
+262 LAITIFGLL
-271 GLGFAVWGGQ
+271 GLAFGVWGGQ
-281 FLAHFPA
+281 FLGHFPTIEA
-288 LEIWFRHDEKW
+288 WFRQDQKW
-299 IAWAI
+299 LAWAI

-327 TFLKLGTVAALAIA
+327 TFLKLGTVAILALA
-341 VVLIHPALQ
+341 VVLINPTLQ

-394 PKMLGRESRIR
+394 PKMIRRESRVR
-405 DIGYGAM
+405 AIGYGAM

-435 AINSKGAP
+435 AINTKGTP
-443 TEVVAKVSGAGFPV
+443 SEVVAKASAAGFAV
-457 TEQGMNTL
+457 TEQQMQTL
-465 AHNLGEST
+465 ATDLGEST

-490 MFAGISSSP
+490 MFARVSAKP

-525 RVGRFLLQDL
+525 RVGRFLLQDV
-535 LGNLWRPLGNTRS
+535 LGHVWRPLGNTRS
-548 WSANFFSSFLLV
+548 WSANFVASVLLV
-560 AAWGWFLYQG
+560 AAWGWFLYEG
-570 IIDPLGG
+570 VIDPLGG
-577 INTLWPLFG
+577 INSLWPLFG

-591 LSVIALCLATTIL
+591 LSVIALCLGTTLL
-604 IKMQK
+604 IKMHK
-609 TKYLF
+609 AKYIF
-614 ITLVPLV
+614 ITLVPLG
-621 FMCIVTFS
+621 FMCAVTFS

-634 IFSANPNLGLLSGA
+634 VFSSDPRLGFLSGA
-648 QSFIEKAGSLET
+648 RSLVSKAST
-660 GKAAELVRQA
+660 MADPVMAAELTRQA
-670 AVWRFDA
+670 SVWRFDA
-677 VVAASFLVL
+677 LVAVFFLVL
-686 VLLIVL
+686 VAGIVL
-692 GSANQ
+692 GSARQ
-697 WWQLIRGTKPVV
+697 WWQLIRGSKRIV
-709 LRESEF
+709 LHENEF
-715 VSIDAATSGVG
+715 VPITPTQLAQL
-726 SEAVA
+726 

>member
-1 VRAWVEREGR
+1 MAFWR
-11 RAAASAGGQRGA
+11 
-23 LSLPNILVAQL
+23 
-34 WHCAKISVKINRMSL
+34 
-49 WKKLLWIGV
+49 KLLWVAV
-58 TILGLGAIGV
+58 TLLGLASLAV

-76 ISALWIIVAGLCAT
+76 ISALWIVTAGFCA
-90 AVSYR
+90 AAISYR
-95 FYSKWLAT
+95 FYSKWIAT
-103 KVLVLND
+103 KILVLND

-173 AVHDMIILFASVRRG
+173 AVHDMIVLFASVRRG

-198 EIGPG
+198 EIGRG
-203 VGALALISVL
+203 VGVLALVSVL
-213 AIMTILLAVLA
+213 AIMIILLAVLA

-246 IALIM
+246 TALIM
-251 GAGLRSGRVSV
+251 GFGLRSGKVSV
-262 TAVTIFGVI
+262 TAITIFGLL
-271 GLGFAVWGGQ
+271 GLAFGVWGGQ
-281 FLAHFPA
+281 FLANFPTI
-288 LEIWFRHDEKW
+288 ESWFRHDATW

-341 VVLIHPALQ
+341 VILIHPTLQ
-350 MPAITKF
+350 MPSLTKF

-412 VTEMM
+412 ITEMM

-422 MIAACV
+422 LIAASV

-435 AINSKGAP
+435 AINMKGSP
-443 TEVVAKVSGAGFPV
+443 TEVVEKVSAQGFPV
-457 TEQGMNTL
+457 TEDEMSSL
-465 AHNLGEST
+465 AKDLGEQT
-473 MFNRAGGAPTF
+473 MYNRAGGAPTF

-490 MFAGISSSP
+490 MFAKLSASP

-535 LGNLWRPLGNTRS
+535 LGNVWRALGNTRS
-548 WSANFFSSFLLV
+548 WTANFLTSVLLV

-570 IIDPLGG
+570 VVDPLGG
-577 INTLWPLFG
+577 VNTLWPLFG

-591 LSVIALCLATTIL
+591 LSVIALCLCTTIL

-609 TKYLF
+609 TRYLF
-614 ITLVPLV
+614 ITLAPLC
-621 FMCIVTFS
+621 FMCAVTFS

-634 IFSANPNLGLLSGA
+634 IFSADPRLGFLSGA
-648 QSFIEKAGSLET
+648 QSLAEQATGIVDPTKAS
-660 GKAAELVRQA
+660 ELLRQA
-670 AVWRFDA
+670 HVWQFDA
-677 VVAASFLVL
+677 IVAGFFMLF
-686 VLLIVL
+686 VLLIVV
-692 GSANQ
+692 GSAGQ

-709 LRESEF
+709 LNESEF
-715 VSIDAATSGVG
+715 VPVAGTQ
-726 SEAVA
+726 AVKV